1 MYICEANYNKKSQL
15 KEENVMRKRKV
26 TALILALTMAAGT
39 LTGCGGSSDKKA
51 DSDKGGQGDKEVVN
65 LKIHTLIPEQKDQKE
80 VMEALNEYT
89 KEKIGVTVDYVFHG
103 SSYADKIQVII
114 ASGEE
119 YDACFTSNWIN
130 AYNTNVAKGAFM
142 DIKDLLPEVAP
153 ELYETLPESFWQAAT
168 INGGIYAVP
177 NQQIAAR
184 QIGALMPK
192 EFVDK
197 AGVNIDELHTL
208 TDLKE
213 YAKSAKDNFDA
224 KVGGVNRNQAAD
236 YCGYEYIS
244 DYLSAGAVKMGD
256 DKAKV
261 VNFYETD
268 EWKSMLY
275 ELSDLNKEGLLDGQ
289 CGYMDEYS
297 ESQRKGKKTSAYYS
311 GTYKPGVEAEEST
324 RAGYEMVFAKGS
336 VEPLINTNSVIATMY
351 AVSNTS
357 KHPEETLKYLELVNT
372 DPYVMNLLSYGI
384 EGKHYEKIS
393 DNMIKLVAD
402 SGYSHGQAWA
412 LGNVFNSYALEGQ
425 PEDVWE
431 QTAAINDSA
440 NVSPLIGFS
449 FDPEPVK
456 MEIASVSKVVKEYES
471 LVGGEL
477 PVDETNAE
485 FTEKLKVAGLDD
497 VLAEMQSQVDTFM
510 ESK

>member
-1 MYICEANYNKKSQL
+1 
-15 KEENVMRKRKV
+15 MRKRKV
-26 TALILALTMAAGT
+26 MALILALAMAAGA
-39 LTGCGGSSDKKA
+39 LTGCGGSDDKA
-51 DSDKGGQGDKEVVN
+51 DSGKSGKSEKEVVN

-80 VMEALNEYT
+80 VMDALNEYT

-130 AYNTNVAKGAFM
+130 AFNTNVAKGAFL
-142 DIKDLLPEVAP
+142 DIKELLPEVAP
-153 ELYETLPESFWQAAT
+153 DLYNTLPEAFWQAAT
-168 INGGIYAVP
+168 IDGGIYAVP

-213 YAKSAKDNFDA
+213 YAKSAKENFDA
-224 KVGGVNRNQAAD
+224 KVGGVNRSQAAD

-244 DYLSAGAVKMGD
+244 DYMSAGAVKMGD
-256 DKAKV
+256 TKAKV

-297 ESQRKGKKTSAYYS
+297 ESQRKGKKTSAFYS

-324 RAGYEMVFAKGS
+324 RAGYETVFAKAA
-336 VEPLINTNSVIATMY
+336 VEPFMTTNSVIATMY

-393 DNMIKLVAD
+393 DNMIKPVAD
-402 SGYSHGQAWA
+402 SGYSHGQSWA
-412 LGNVFNSYALEGQ
+412 LGNVFNSYAIEGQ

-431 QTAAINDSA
+431 QTEALNDSA
-440 NVSPLIGFS
+440 QVSPLIGFS

-485 FTEKLKVAGLDD
+485 FIEKLKVAGLDD
-497 VLAEMQSQVDTFM
+497 VLAEMQAQVDAFM
-510 ESK
+510 AAK